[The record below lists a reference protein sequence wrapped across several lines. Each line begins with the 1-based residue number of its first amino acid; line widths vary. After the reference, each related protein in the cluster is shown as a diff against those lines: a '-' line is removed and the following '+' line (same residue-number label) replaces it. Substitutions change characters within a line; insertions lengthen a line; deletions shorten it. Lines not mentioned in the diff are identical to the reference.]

1 MLFLRFITIMQV
13 FMTQR
18 QLAFV
23 LLLAIGLLGFNACDQ
38 YPGVPKTYHPLLEA
52 ALKKAG
58 DNAPEMQKALDTAPN
73 SQKEGMAFLIAHM
86 PERDLKELKADFLLE
101 NVAVA
106 YMAREQFSWAQALP
120 DSIFFNDVLPY
131 VSMNERRDNWRRDF
145 FNRFTKYVAQCTDI
159 HQAIDS
165 VNKHIRDEL
174 LVDYNTKRRKPDQ
187 SPYESIEQGMA
198 SCSGLSVL
206 LTDAFRSVGI
216 PSRIAGTPNWH
227 DNRGNHNWNEVWID
241 GQWYFTEYYPSGLN
255 KSWFLPDA
263 GKADANDPEH
273 AIFATSWKPAD
284 QHFPLVWDSTITYV
298 PGVNV
303 TERYVELYRQE
314 EAQKQLA
321 ETHTTVKVQMFKEAV
336 CTLQG
341 DDRVETNVDVFMG
354 EEQIGGGRTAGPTQ
368 DMNDV
373 LELQLEKNKT
383 YNFVYIG
390 ANGLKKST
398 ELKLED
404 QPATVKLYMN

>member
-1 MLFLRFITIMQV
+1 MI
-13 FMTQR
+13 QR
-18 QLAFV
+18 QLTLVFF
-23 LLLAIGLLGFNACDQ
+23 LMIGLIGFSACNRFQ
-38 YPGVPKTYHPLLEA
+38 GIPKDYHPLLE
-52 ALKKAG
+52 
-58 DNAPEMQKALDTAPN
+58 KALDKAGEKAHELQQALDKAPEN
-73 SQKEGMAFLIAHM
+73 QKEAMAFLIAHM
-86 PERDLKELKADFLLE
+86 PEQDLKELSADFLLE

-106 YMAREQFSWAQALP
+106 YLAKEQFSWAQALP
-120 DSIFFNDVLPY
+120 DSIFLNDVLPY
-131 VSMNERRDNWRRDF
+131 ASMNERRDNWRRDF
-145 FNRFTKYVAQCTDI
+145 FDRFTKYVAQCTDPRA
-159 HQAIDS
+159 AIDS
-165 VNKHIRDEL
+165 LNKHIRDEL
-174 LVDYNTKRRKPDQ
+174 KVDYNTKRRKPDQ
-187 SPYESIEQGMA
+187 SPYESMEQNMA

-314 EAQKQLA
+314 EALKQLS
-321 ETHTTVKVQMFKEAV
+321 ETHTTVKVQMFKENV
-336 CTLQG
+336 CTLHG
-341 DDRVETNVDVFMG
+341 DDRVEINVDVFLG
-354 EEQIGGGRTAGPTQ
+354 AEQVGGGRTAGPTQ

-390 ANGLKKST
+390 ANGLKKNTSFDVK
-398 ELKLED
+398 EE
-404 QPATVKLYMN
+404 PATLKLYMK